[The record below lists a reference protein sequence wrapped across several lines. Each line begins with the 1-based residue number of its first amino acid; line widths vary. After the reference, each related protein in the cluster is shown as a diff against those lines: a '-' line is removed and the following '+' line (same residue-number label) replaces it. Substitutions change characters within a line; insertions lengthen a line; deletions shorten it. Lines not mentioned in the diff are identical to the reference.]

1 MPPVNIYELKDYAVF
16 LGNFRLQNALKIDR
30 ASFSIQWDVIQCMNY
45 EFKCVNSSV

>member
-30 ASFSIQWDVIQCMNY
+30 AWDVIQCMNY